1 MVDPA
6 HPRVSRTAENGT
18 INYAIAGDPWVP
30 DLSNPILKPAT
41 REALR
46 KIAEQELK
54 DNPHLELQTMCLPGG
69 VPEILNLRDFMEV
82 VQSPDEVLFLYSRD
96 HWVRH
101 VYMNGTHSKNPAHI
115 LCPCPLGTI
124 SSIFPPNA
132 S

>member
-54 DNPHLELQTMCLPGG
+54 DNPHLERTPWSPRTRTAPAAAGSQEETAGCGGHAEGGRARTQPRAAAPGNARCSLP
-69 VPEILNLRDFMEV
+69 
-82 VQSPDEVLFLYSRD
+82 
-96 HWVRH
+96 
-101 VYMNGTHSKNPAHI
+101 
-115 LCPCPLGTI
+115 
-124 SSIFPPNA
+124 A
-132 S
+132 SVT